1 MWSPSYR
8 GGGTPWGEPY
18 AGFFCYATWS
28 ARAIAPPRVMQPLPR
43 SPLPNEPAMRFAMRV
58 LANLTDGRKGDA
70 QDRLRYALER
80 LAPAA

>member
-1 MWSPSYR
+1 
-8 GGGTPWGEPY
+8 
-18 AGFFCYATWS
+18 
-28 ARAIAPPRVMQPLPR
+28 
-43 SPLPNEPAMRFAMRV
+43 MRFAMRV